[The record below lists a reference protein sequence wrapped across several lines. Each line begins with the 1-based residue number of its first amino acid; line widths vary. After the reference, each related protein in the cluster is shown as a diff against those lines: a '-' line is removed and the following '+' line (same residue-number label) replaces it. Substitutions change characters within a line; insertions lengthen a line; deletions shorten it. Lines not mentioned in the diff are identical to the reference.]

1 VVGTATGLTVA
12 FFGRDGFQNPT
23 DFTNELLYAYACSSL
38 IDMHVDTYIVPAM
51 STRLPCYCATMRQ
64 ATRVISQKYEAALR
78 GTQLTI
84 TQYTL
89 LLVLIEMPR
98 PRVSD
103 LAEALAMDQ
112 TTLSRTL
119 KVMERDG
126 VISSAPGEDQRES
139 RWLITARGRARMRR
153 ALPRWQEAQ
162 CAVEKALGSAETE
175 SLASGAFNLATRLA
189 AS

>member
-1 VVGTATGLTVA
+1 
-12 FFGRDGFQNPT
+12 
-23 DFTNELLYAYACSSL
+23 
-38 IDMHVDTYIVPAM
+38 MPAM

-89 LLVLIEMPR
+89 LTALTEMPR

-103 LAEALAMDQ
+103 LAEVLAMDQ

-126 VISSAPGEDQRES
+126 LISPVPGEDQRES
-139 RWLITARGRARMRR
+139 RWTLAARGRARMRR
-153 ALPRWQEAQ
+153 ALPRWQDAQ
-162 CAVEKALGSAETE
+162 RAVEQALGSAETE
-175 SLASGAFNLATRLA
+175 SLASAAFNLATRLG
-189 AS
+189 S

>member
-1 VVGTATGLTVA
+1 MSIA
-12 FFGRDGFQNPT
+12 
-23 DFTNELLYAYACSSL
+23 
-38 IDMHVDTYIVPAM
+38 IDIHVDTYIMPAM

-89 LLVLIEMPR
+89 LTALTELDR

-103 LAEALAMDQ
+103 LAEVLAMDQ

-119 KVMERDG
+119 KLMERDG
-126 VISSAPGEDQRES
+126 LISSVPGEDQRES
-139 RWLITARGRARMRR
+139 RWVISARGRARMRR

-162 CAVEKALGSAETE
+162 RAVEQALGSAETE
-175 SLASGAFNLATRLA
+175 SLASAAFNLATRLG
-189 AS
+189 S

>member
-1 VVGTATGLTVA
+1 MSIA
-12 FFGRDGFQNPT
+12 
-23 DFTNELLYAYACSSL
+23 
-38 IDMHVDTYIVPAM
+38 IDMHVDTYIMPAM

-89 LLVLIEMPR
+89 LTALTEMPR
-98 PRVSD
+98 ARVSD
-103 LAEALAMDQ
+103 LAEVLAMDQ

-126 VISSAPGEDQRES
+126 LISSVPGEDQRES
-139 RWLITARGRARMRR
+139 RWVISARGRARMRR

-162 CAVEKALGSAETE
+162 RAVEQALGSAETE
-175 SLASGAFNLATRLA
+175 SLASAAFNLATRLG
-189 AS
+189 S